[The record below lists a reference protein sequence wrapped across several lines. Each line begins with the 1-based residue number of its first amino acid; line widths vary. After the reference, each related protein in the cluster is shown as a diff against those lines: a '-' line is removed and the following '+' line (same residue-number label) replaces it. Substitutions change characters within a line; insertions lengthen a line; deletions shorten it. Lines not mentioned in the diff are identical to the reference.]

1 MADKSFSVAIKGFK
15 KDTMD
20 AVSAVFRKTALDL
33 AKGAAQ
39 KTRVD
44 TGLARGNWQLG
55 VGVKPPGAVETA
67 TKAAS
72 GPVGHF
78 IAQLSDFDPEKE
90 TPIYIINHIHYIV
103 HLEFGT
109 DTRSGDHMVA
119 RTVEEFLAIVLRAG
133 GRVRAVGTTLGG

>member
-78 IAQLSDFDPEKE
+78 IAQLSDFDPRRKR
-90 TPIYIINHIHYIV
+90 
-103 HLEFGT
+103 
-109 DTRSGDHMVA
+109 RSTSSTTSTTSFTSSSA
-119 RTVEEFLAIVLRAG
+119 RTRALGTKWWPGPLRSSW
-133 GRVRAVGTTLGG
+133 LSC